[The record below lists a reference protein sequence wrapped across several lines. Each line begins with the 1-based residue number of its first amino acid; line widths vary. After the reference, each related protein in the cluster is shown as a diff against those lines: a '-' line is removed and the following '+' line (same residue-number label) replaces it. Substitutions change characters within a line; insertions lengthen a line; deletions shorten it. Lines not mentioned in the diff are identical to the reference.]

1 MLSDIITK
9 ISTESGLNEK
19 EILDKIS
26 EKQEELSGLIS
37 AEGAAYIVAKELGI
51 NIRKHERLFLQ
62 NVMPGMQNADVV
74 GRIVRIL
81 PVREFKTE
89 KAEGRVQNFFIAD
102 ETGSVR
108 TSLWNDEIEKY
119 NFADFA
125 EGDVIRI
132 KGFVREDNLGEP
144 ELRMGRYGL
153 LQKSKENI
161 PISAVRREKRVER
174 VNISDLREGQFKEV
188 RAALMQIFE
197 SQPFF
202 AVCAVCGASLK
213 EGCKDHPDAEADS
226 KMILSGI
233 IDDGT
238 ENIRAVFFSE
248 NAEKILG
255 MNTKDAKKVL
265 DRSNVKKLL
274 SNIEIGRE
282 YIIEGKIRR
291 NNFFDRLEF
300 VVSGVKDVDIK
311 HEIEKLMAN

>member
-37 AEGAAYIVAKELGI
+37 VEGAAYIVAKELGI

-62 NVMPGMQNADVV
+62 NIIPGMQNADVV

-89 KAEGRVQNFFIAD
+89 KGEGKVQNFFIAD

-108 TSLWNDEIEKY
+108 ASLWNDEIEKY
-119 NFADFA
+119 NFTDFA

-174 VNISDLREGQFKEV
+174 VYVSDLREGQFKEV
-188 RAALMQIFE
+188 RVALMQIFE

-202 AVCAVCGASLK
+202 AVCATCGASLK
-213 EGCKDHPDAEADS
+213 EGCKDHPDAEADF

-255 MNTKDAKKVL
+255 MNTKDAKNML

-274 SNIEIGRE
+274 SNIEIGKE
-282 YIIEGKIRR
+282 YVIEGKIRR

-300 VVSGVKDVDIK
+300 VVSDVKDVDVK
-311 HEIEKLMAN
+311 DEIEKLMAD